1 MVTFCVLVFPLP
13 YAVRK
18 RLFRFLSESPIVAK
32 VAYGLKISFMYVP
45 LSFSCVC
52 LLIFRSASS
61 AFYSWMPFNA
71 CSALPPNWNQP
82 ARTTPFMMPAPNP
95 TSPRGNS
102 STSLLR
108 SNVPLFTRVLASRS
122 AQRNMYLT
130 GFCLFLSLVLTRTF
144 SIVLDLIQT
153 QEDYAKLK
161 KAASVSVDFICEPV

>member
-1 MVTFCVLVFPLP
+1 MPSENGSFAFCPR
-13 YAVRK
+13 A
-18 RLFRFLSESPIVAK
+18 
-32 VAYGLKISFMYVP
+32 P
-45 LSFSCVC
+45 LSPKSPTVSRYRSCTSLCYFPVVC

-95 TSPRGNS
+95 ASPRGNS

-108 SNVPLFTRVLASRS
+108 SNVSLFTRVLASRS

>member
-1 MVTFCVLVFPLP
+1 
-13 YAVRK
+13 
-18 RLFRFLSESPIVAK
+18 
-32 VAYGLKISFMYVP
+32 
-45 LSFSCVC
+45 
-52 LLIFRSASS
+52 
-61 AFYSWMPFNA
+61 
-71 CSALPPNWNQP
+71 
-82 ARTTPFMMPAPNP
+82 MMLAPNP
-95 TSPRGNS
+95 ASPRGNS

-108 SNVPLFTRVLASRS
+108 SNVSLFTRVLASRS